1 MLNWLK
7 RPGGGQPA
15 RPAGPARTARPARPE
30 AARPSRPAPRQ
41 EAEAAPAPLPE
52 VVAEGNSQA
61 DWSAWEDSMAALDS
75 QFQGLDPAA
84 RIQVRDTRPSQLDEL
99 DPFAGIVQRRER

>member
-7 RPGGGQPA
+7 RPDGRQPA
-15 RPAGPARTARPARPE
+15 RPAGPARSARPARPE
-30 AARPSRPAPRQ
+30 AARPARPAPRQ

-52 VVAEGNSQA
+52 VVAEGNSHA
-61 DWSAWEDSMAALDS
+61 DWSAWEDSMTALDS

-84 RIQVRDTRPSQLDEL
+84 RIQVRDTRPSQLDEI
-99 DPFAGIVQRRER
+99 DPFERIAPRRER

>member
-7 RPGGGQPA
+7 RPADGQAAKPRRAPA
-15 RPAGPARTARPARPE
+15 VRRPQ
-30 AARPSRPAPRQ
+30 PAPRQ
-41 EAEAAPAPLPE
+41 EAEVAPAALPE
-52 VVAEGNSQA
+52 VVAEGNTQA
-61 DWSAWEDSMAALDS
+61 DWSAWEDSMTALDS

-99 DPFAGIVQRRER
+99 DPFAGIAQRRER